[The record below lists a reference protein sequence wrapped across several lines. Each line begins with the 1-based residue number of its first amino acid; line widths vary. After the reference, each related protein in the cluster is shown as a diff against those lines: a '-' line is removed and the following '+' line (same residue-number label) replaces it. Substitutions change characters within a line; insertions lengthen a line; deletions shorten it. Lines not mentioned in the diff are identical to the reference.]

1 MTLIEGPG
9 EAHLMLANVEYSNA
23 EPETYVIPLALEANG
38 AGPGDE
44 HPELTVARLRLAGG
58 RNNVVEGRL
67 FEASADPRFASAML
81 ELVER
86 RRRVRGQ
93 RGELIATAVP
103 QWRGLRGD
111 RETPCEP
118 RALKAEQSNSS
129 VVYGDRLILKLFR
142 MLDPGVSPDLEIGR
156 MLDAHAHFA
165 HTPPLAGWL
174 EYQAGREEPST
185 VGLLHGF
192 IPNQGD
198 AWTHAARRAQPVLR
212 ARAHQQGSR
221 GRVAEQAS
229 GEPGR
234 GRSAR
239 ADGHGGDRG
248 VLDHGRIA
256 GAAHC
261 RVARRAGRRYRRSG
275 LCPGA
280 LLVALSTLG
289 VPIDA

>member
-1 MTLIEGPG
+1 M
-9 EAHLMLANVEYSNA
+9 
-23 EPETYVIPLALEANG
+23 
-38 AGPGDE
+38 
-44 HPELTVARLRLAGG
+44 
-58 RNNVVEGRL
+58 
-67 FEASADPRFASAML
+67 
-81 ELVER
+81 
-86 RRRVRGQ
+86 
-93 RGELIATAVP
+93 
-103 QWRGLRGD
+103 
-111 RETPCEP
+111 
-118 RALKAEQSNSS
+118 
-129 VVYGDRLILKLFR
+129 VYGDRLILKLFR

-198 AWTHAARRAQPVLR
+198 AWTHAQGELSQYFERALTNKDR
-212 ARAHQQGSR
+212 AVELPNKPLVNL
-221 GRVAEQAS
+221 VAEDQ
-229 GEPGR
+229 PGPMATEAI
-234 GRSAR
+234 GAF
-239 ADGHGGDRG
+239 
-248 VLDHGRIA
+248 LDHGRIA